1 MISGA
6 IDIVRL
12 DDPPRV
18 TLLDFKSGASDS
30 DVASKLAKEDM
41 RLQVSL
47 YALAARKELEYE
59 PERGLVRYL
68 GEDDPSKRELVV
80 DLSEEALRKA
90 RRIVVATAAE
100 IRDRRFHDGPR
111 RKPRNPKLHGRC
123 GECDFV
129 RFCGLE
135 PAKAYRASLAPHPR

>member
-1 MISGA
+1 MK
-6 IDIVRL
+6 L
-12 DDPPRV
+12 DAD
-18 TLLDFKSGASDS
+18 
-30 DVASKLAKEDM
+30 EM

-47 YALAARKELEYE
+47 YGLAARAKMEYE

-111 RKPRNPKLHGRC
+111 RETTQPK
-123 GECDFV
+123 
-129 RFCGLE
+129 
-135 PAKAYRASLAPHPR
+135 AARALRRMRLRALLRS